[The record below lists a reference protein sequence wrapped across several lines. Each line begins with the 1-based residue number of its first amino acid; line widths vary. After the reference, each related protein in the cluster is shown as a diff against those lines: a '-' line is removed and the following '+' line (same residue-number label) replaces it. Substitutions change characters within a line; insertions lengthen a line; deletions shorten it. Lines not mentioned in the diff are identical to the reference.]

1 MWYGNL
7 GDINGACGA
16 RKQTARLVRNPYY
29 TRLIK
34 LPEENGQKY
43 MWNDNLGYIKG
54 ACGARM

>member
-16 RKQTARLVRNPYY
+16 RKQTARLVSNPYY

-43 MWNDNLGYIKG
+43 IWNGNLGDIKG
-54 ACGARM
+54 A